1 MGYLN
6 ALLLGIIQGLTEF
19 LPVSSSGHLVIFQD
33 FLGVSVP
40 GITFEIMVHFG
51 TVLSV
56 IWVFGP
62 DIVRILSRFAREKQE
77 RHFALMLV
85 LGIIPTGIIGFLL
98 KDAFTALYQSTLTAG
113 FMLLVT
119 GAILYTLHSLT
130 PGKKNEQTVT
140 AADALIISL
149 AQSLAIIPGISR
161 SGSTITAALWRGLDR
176 ETAVRYS
183 FLLSVPVILGATL
196 LEVRDLAQTGFDGL
210 TGSVLVG
217 TFAAFLAGIFAIKI
231 FINFL
236 KTGRFQYFAYY
247 CWFAGTATIVLKLA
261 GF

>member
-1 MGYLN
+1 MGYLE
-6 ALLLGIIQGLTEF
+6 ALILGILQGLTEF

-33 FLGVSVP
+33 LLGVVQQ

-62 DIVRILSRFAREKQE
+62 DIMRILRRFAHEKQE
-77 RHFALMLV
+77 RHFALMLAV
-85 LGIIPTGIIGFLL
+85 GTVPTGIIGYLL
-98 KDAFTALYQSTLTAG
+98 KNLFTRLYQSTLLVG

-119 GAILYTLHSLT
+119 GVILYTLHTLK
-130 PGKKNEQTVT
+130 PGRKNERTMT
-140 AADALIISL
+140 AADALIVSL
-149 AQSLAIIPGISR
+149 AQTFAIIPGISR
-161 SGSTITAALWRGLDR
+161 SGSTITSALWRSLDR
-176 ETAVRYS
+176 ETAVRFS

-196 LEVRDLAQTGFDGL
+196 VELKDLAQAGFDGF
-210 TGSVLVG
+210 TGSIIVG
-217 TFAAFLAGIFAIKI
+217 TFAAFLAGIFAIKV
-231 FINFL
+231 FIHFL

-247 CWFAGTATIVLKLA
+247 CWFAGLVTITLKLA